1 MTRKVTGATSMPRG
15 GRGKHAR
22 KRSHSNLIRDLYS
35 RFRHLV
41 HEVGKFG
48 IVGAIGAVI
57 QFGVQN
63 PLHYSF
69 GMGALTAVFCG
80 YIAAT
85 CFTFAGNRYWTYRD
99 RRGESQGFARES
111 VTFIVMNVI
120 GIGIQ
125 EGLVALAT
133 YGLGW
138 KDGFAYNAATVIG
151 IGIATLFR
159 LYAYRTF
166 VFRVTT
172 PSGEAL
178 EELEPQTAS

>member
-1 MTRKVTGATSMPRG
+1 MTGKVTGATSMPRG
-15 GRGKHAR
+15 GRGRHAR
-22 KRSHSNLIRDLYS
+22 ERSRSNLIRDLYS

-48 IVGAIGAVI
+48 IVGATGAVI

-63 PLHYSF
+63 PLHYYF
-69 GMGALTAVFCG
+69 GMGALTALLCG

-85 CFTFAGNRYWTYRD
+85 CFTFVGNRYWTYRHLRD
-99 RRGESQGFARES
+99 ESQGFARES
-111 VTFIVMNVI
+111 VIFIVMNVI

-138 KDGFAYNAATVIG
+138 KGGFAYNAATVIG
-151 IGIATLFR
+151 IGVGTLFR

-178 EELEPQTAS
+178 ALQ